1 MTTLGL
7 SHVNLRA
14 DRELLDK
21 LKNFYCDVIG
31 LKIGPRPPFSGFG
44 YWLYSGDQA
53 IIHLH
58 ITRPDESRMPDI
70 ISTIDHIAF
79 VCTNRKEVEEHLK
92 ILGVE
97 FQTVLVP
104 VANQVQLFVRDP
116 AGNRVELNFANAKD
130 R

>member
-14 DRELLDK
+14 DRELLDQ
-21 LKNFYCDVIG
+21 LKDFYCEVIG
-31 LKIGPRPPFSGFG
+31 LKVGARPPFPGFG
-44 YWLYSGDQA
+44 YWLYAGDQA

-58 ITRPDESRMPDI
+58 ITRKDEERLPNI
-70 ISTIDHIAF
+70 VSTVDHIAF
-79 VCTNRKEVEEHLK
+79 TCTNRKAVEAHLK
-92 ILGVE
+92 LHGVE

-116 AGNRVELNFANAKD
+116 AGNRVELNFANADD